1 MKNINKEEILEKAR
15 KENKYKD
22 EGKTNVENKWRKKSM
37 IFFFIIGAIL
47 MIVNQYYNTD
57 SKVFDII
64 MSFWWLF
71 LGFEAVEKFN
81 YSKKTILLIA
91 SIICFIL
98 SAIYIGIYLMTIFNI
113 TIQFGIK

>member
-1 MKNINKEEILEKAR
+1 MKNSNKEEILKKAR
-15 KENKYKD
+15 EENKYKD
-22 EGKTNVENKWRKKSM
+22 EGKTNIENKWRKKSM
-37 IFFFIIGAIL
+37 ISFFIIGAIL
-47 MIVNQYYNTD
+47 MVVNQYYDTD

-71 LGFEAVEKFN
+71 LGFEAVERFN
-81 YSKKTILLIA
+81 YNKKIILLIA

-98 SAIYIGIYLMTIFNI
+98 STIYIAIYLMTIFNI